1 MGVEQE
7 NDMQKGM
14 SAGTDTHKDFNI
26 RVVGEGTVLGA
37 GEAGERREQAK
48 KTLGVTGMRTLPG
61 SLG

>member
-1 MGVEQE
+1 MGGIV
-7 NDMQKGM
+7 
-14 SAGTDTHKDFNI
+14 SI